1 MSLPERIVCLTE
13 ETTELLYLLGEERRI
28 VGISAYTVRP
38 LRAKEEKP
46 VVSAFLS
53 GSIPKIKALKPDLV
67 IGFSDIQSDLA
78 RDLIR
83 EGLQVLVTN
92 PRSLDE
98 IFSTMLLT
106 GTLIGRHDDTLALI
120 SGWKQKLEQVK
131 RAAAS
136 RSRKPRVFFQEW
148 DDPLIS
154 GIRWV
159 SELVEAAGGDEIFP
173 ELKPAAM
180 AKDRIVNASEIAKRN
195 PEVYIGSWCG
205 KPMDFDWVRSQPELK
220 KTSAVQSGR
229 IFEIDSSIILQP
241 GPALFLEGLD
251 AVARAV
257 EAAGK

>member
-1 MSLPERIVCLTE
+1 MRLPERIICLTE

-38 LRAKEEKP
+38 LRAREEKP

-53 GSIPKIKALKPDLV
+53 GSIPKIKALQPDLV
-67 IGFSDIQSDLA
+67 IGFSDIQADLA

-92 PRSLDE
+92 PRSLEE

-106 GTLIGRHDDTLALI
+106 GTLVGRYADALGLVE
-120 SGWKQKLEQVK
+120 GWKARLASART
-131 RAAAS
+131 RAAEQKK
-136 RSRKPRVFFQEW
+136 RPRVFFQEW

-159 SELVEAAGGDEIFP
+159 SELIEAAGGVEIFP
-173 ELKPAAM
+173 ELQSGAM
-180 AKDRIVNASEIAKRN
+180 AKERIVDAGEIARRN
-195 PEVYIGSWCG
+195 PEIYIGSWCG
-205 KPMDFDWVRSQPELK
+205 KPMDFAWVRSHPDLA
-220 KTSAVQSGR
+220 KTSAVQADK

-251 AVARAV
+251 AIERAV
-257 EAAGK
+257 RSAD